1 MMTRHFFDLAFTPT
15 VKAEQTRRGS
25 RRAYAAADEDGHDP
39 SLTDALSNQEIEFL
53 GERDSFYLASVSETG
68 WPYVQ
73 HRGGPR
79 GFVRVLDE
87 HTLGWAEFIGNRQYV
102 SAGNTAF
109 DNRVSLFFM
118 DYPNKLRL
126 KLMGRI
132 HTFTAIEKPD
142 LAERLPVK
150 GYRARLERYILVDVE
165 AFDWNCPQHIT
176 QRFTLDEF
184 QRLVEPLHAR
194 IAELE
199 NKLATALRTEP

>member
-1 MMTRHFFDLAFTPT
+1 MSRHFFDLAFTPG

-39 SLTDALSNQEIEFL
+39 TLTDALSDHETGFIA
-53 GERDSFYLASVSETG
+53 ERDSFYLASVSETG

-73 HRGGPR
+73 HRGGPP
-79 GFVRVLDE
+79 GFVRVVDE
-87 HTLGWAEFIGNRQYV
+87 HTIGWAEFIGNRQYV

-118 DYPNKLRL
+118 DYPNKRRL
-126 KLMGRI
+126 KMMGRI
-132 HTFTAIEKPD
+132 HPYTAEERPD
-142 LAERLPVK
+142 LAESLPVK
-150 GYRARLERYILVDVE
+150 GYRARLERFILVNVE

-176 QRFTLDEF
+176 ERFTLDEV
-184 QRLVEPLHAR
+184 RRVVAPLHAR

-199 NKLATALRTEP
+199 AKLAAVSSAEH